1 MLRFLRGNAVRSG
14 RTVSEALV
22 GDAIMDMVMATVL
35 YAQLQRLAPLHM
47 VAPHER
53 ELGRTFLA

>member
-1 MLRFLRGNAVRSG
+1 MLRFLRGNTVRSG

-22 GDAIMDMVMATVL
+22 GDAIIDMVMATVL
-35 YAQLQRLAPLHM
+35 YAQLQRLAPLNR

-53 ELGRTFLA
+53 KFGRTVLA

>member
-1 MLRFLRGNAVRSG
+1 
-14 RTVSEALV
+14 VSEALV

-35 YAQLQRLAPLHM
+35 YAQLQRLAPLNR

-53 ELGRTFLA
+53 KFGRTVLP